1 MNLEKIFKS
10 LNSKITYKVT
20 LALNILRTA
29 IKKKS
34 WPWWSS
40 INDTLVLGAIPLK
53 NKGHIDL
60 LQYEENV
67 GAVLTLLE
75 PFEWEIKGV
84 MSSPVQPEEWLQ
96 RKVIHHHIHAKDF
109 VALNMEQIQS
119 GVNFIHH
126 QVQKGNRVYVHCKAG
141 RGRSATVVACY
152 LLKHGGF
159 TSVDEVLKHIKSLRP
174 QIAIN
179 PLQKQAI
186 ENYFKNYC

>member
-1 MNLEKIFKS
+1 M
-10 LNSKITYKVT
+10 
-20 LALNILRTA
+20 RTA

-34 WPWWSS
+34 WPWWST

-53 NKGHIDL
+53 NKGHIDI

-75 PFEWEIKGV
+75 PFEWESKGP
-84 MSSPVQPEEWLQ
+84 MSSPVQPEDWLQ

-109 VALNMEQIQS
+109 VALNMEQIQR
-119 GVNFIHH
+119 GVNFIHN

-152 LLKHGGF
+152 LLKYCGF
-159 TSVDEVLKHIKSLRP
+159 FSVDEVLSYMKSRRP

-179 PLQKQAI
+179 PLQKDAI
-186 ENYFKNYC
+186 ESYFKQYCS